1 MFNFEN
7 SYLFEYLSKIHEINS
22 VGFLFSCSIHEKYK
36 TQAVAFESNEFK
48 LILELNSFIK

>member
-7 SYLFEYLSKIHEINS
+7 SYIFEYLSKIHEINS

-36 TQAVAFESNEFK
+36 TQAVASESNEFK